1 MNFDMDVWFKDLIFE
16 VKKYFPQL
24 NDGLVLD
31 AYKFSEELYESRL
44 KEEEDNQFILRP
56 RDIVDHLRVFKPDE
70 DTILA
75 ALLFDAIDSGKMS
88 LEAIAEHFGDDT
100 RVLVDGIQ
108 VLKSIKIVRYQSV
121 DKLDLLR
128 KLFFVMARDIRV
140 LVVFLSAKIVQMKLL
155 EKLPLDCAEGFS
167 KDVVEV
173 FVPIAS
179 RLGIY
184 RYKTIL
190 EDAAFKILHPE
201 DYKYIDDYLVGL
213 GETKK
218 EYIDEVCD
226 TLKEFYQSHG
236 FKEVSISGR
245 LKGHYSIFNK
255 MRKKNLIGVEG
266 VYDIFAVR
274 AVFPT
279 DDVSVLYAALGML
292 HSKWRPIPSRFKDY
306 IAVPKPN
313 GYQSLHTTV
322 MGLTG
327 TKIMDSVHP
336 VEVQIRS
343 LSMHEEAEYGVASHW
358 MYKDAGGRALSVLKN
373 HVEWLSNI
381 AMLHMDSQGDEGILE
396 SMKLDFFGDR
406 IYVLT
411 PKGDVKDL
419 PKGATPLDFAYTVHT
434 DIGHRCILARVN
446 GKAVPLDAELE
457 NGDTVEIVTQKG
469 SRPKLEW
476 LAIAKTNQAKIKIK
490 SYFAS
495 QDKEKNLK
503 AGREQ
508 INTCLRRYGK
518 SILTP
523 SLSLLKN
530 YAGQNLSM
538 EEREKLVEEVGK
550 GTQSASNVVKKIF
563 THDELLDLGRLKVLE
578 TRDKKIDTVASAP
591 LVSPKHIIVGG
602 LEGVEVSI
610 AKCCAPTYG
619 DDIVAYVSTIKSSA
633 KIHKKDCSLIK
644 KLDQN
649 RVVKARFKG
658 QDYSVSDL
666 PGGVVGY
673 GGMKPS
679 VYRVKVKIEATSRIG
694 LLGDLG
700 STIASN
706 GVNIYSYSAL
716 PVDAKKDVYYIIMDL
731 DVTGVDQFEKV
742 LNSIEKVDGV
752 SKVVKF

>member
-1 MNFDMDVWFKDLIFE
+1 
-16 VKKYFPQL
+16 
-24 NDGLVLD
+24 
-31 AYKFSEELYESRL
+31 
-44 KEEEDNQFILRP
+44 
-56 RDIVDHLRVFKPDE
+56 
-70 DTILA
+70 
-75 ALLFDAIDSGKMS
+75 
-88 LEAIAEHFGDDT
+88 
-100 RVLVDGIQ
+100 
-108 VLKSIKIVRYQSV
+108 
-121 DKLDLLR
+121 
-128 KLFFVMARDIRV
+128 
-140 LVVFLSAKIVQMKLL
+140 
-155 EKLPLDCAEGFS
+155 
-167 KDVVEV
+167 
-173 FVPIAS
+173 
-179 RLGIY
+179 
-184 RYKTIL
+184 
-190 EDAAFKILHPE
+190 
-201 DYKYIDDYLVGL
+201 
-213 GETKK
+213 
-218 EYIDEVCD
+218 
-226 TLKEFYQSHG
+226 
-236 FKEVSISGR
+236 
-245 LKGHYSIFNK
+245 
-255 MRKKNLIGVEG
+255 
-266 VYDIFAVR
+266 
-274 AVFPT
+274 
-279 DDVSVLYAALGML
+279 
-292 HSKWRPIPSRFKDY
+292 
-306 IAVPKPN
+306 
-313 GYQSLHTTV
+313 
-322 MGLTG
+322 
-327 TKIMDSVHP
+327 
-336 VEVQIRS
+336 
-343 LSMHEEAEYGVASHW
+343 
-358 MYKDAGGRALSVLKN
+358 
-373 HVEWLSNI
+373 
-381 AMLHMDSQGDEGILE
+381 
-396 SMKLDFFGDR
+396 
-406 IYVLT
+406 
-411 PKGDVKDL
+411 
-419 PKGATPLDFAYTVHT
+419 LDFAYTVHT
-434 DIGHRCILARVN
+434 DVGHRCILARVN

-476 LAIAKTNQAKIKIK
+476 LAIAKTNQAKVKIK

-495 QDKEKNLK
+495 QDKDKNLK

-508 INTCLRRYGK
+508 INSYLRRYGK

-619 DDIVAYVSTIKSSA
+619 DDIVAYVSTMKSSA